1 MCAGIAEEL
10 EGIDLGD
17 ERLNKRG
24 KKVLEALA
32 ANPEASI
39 NAACQGWTET
49 LAAYRFFDNA
59 GVSSEQLLSPHREAT
74 LGRIQ
79 KQPVAL
85 VVQDTTELDF
95 TDHPPRGVRCL
106 NRETRFGLYHH
117 AHLAATP
124 DKLPL
129 GVLATENFDRAAESL
144 GKADERTNLPLEE
157 KESFRWLKGYRV
169 ACEVAAQCPG
179 TRIVSVADRE
189 ADLYDIYVEAQEAAA
204 RKGPRADYLI
214 RVKADR
220 STLEPDPDTGAAAY
234 HKVRD
239 EVGRSPLR
247 STQTIELTATPQ
259 RASRTATVEIRA
271 LTVQIKPPHARSW
284 LPVVT
289 ANVVLVEE
297 VGGPGDGTD
306 VCWLLI
312 TTLPIATLEEVLLCL
327 KYYVARWVIEIYFR
341 MLKTGCRVE
350 EIQLETKARLEN
362 CLALY
367 NIIAWRVLY
376 LTYLNRTSPDLPC
389 TAVLDDAEWKSVWC
403 VVKKQPLPKSP
414 PTLSEM
420 MKLVTELGG
429 YNNRATELP
438 PGPQPLWVGLRRML
452 DFATAWLNFG
462 PEAQK
467 SCV

>member
-17 ERLNKRG
+17 ERLNKRS

-39 NAACQGWTET
+39 NAACQGWKET
-49 LAAYRFFDNA
+49 LAAYRFFDNG
-59 GVSSEQLLSPHREAT
+59 GVRPEELLSPHCGAT
-74 LGRIQ
+74 VRRMQ
-79 KQPVAL
+79 AQQTAL

-95 TDHPPRGVRCL
+95 TAHPPHGVRCL

-117 AHLAATP
+117 VHLAVTP

-129 GVLATENFDRAAESL
+129 GVLAAENFDRAPESL
-144 GKADERTNLPLEE
+144 GQTEQRTSLPIED
-157 KESFRWLKGYRV
+157 KESFRWLKGYRL

-204 RKGPRADYLI
+204 RGGPRADYLI
-214 RVKADR
+214 RVRTER
-220 STLEPDPDTGAAAY
+220 STLELDPEAGDAAY

-239 EVGRSPLR
+239 EVQQSPLR
-247 STQTIELTATPQ
+247 ATQTIELTATPQ
-259 RASRTATVEIRA
+259 RTSRTATVEVRA
-271 LTVQIKPPHARSW
+271 ITVQIKPPHARSR

-306 VCWLLI
+306 VSWLLI
-312 TTLPIATLEEVLLCL
+312 TTLPIETLEDVLRCVT
-327 KYYVARWVIEIYFR
+327 YYLARWVIEIYFR
-341 MLKTGCRVE
+341 VLKTGCRVE

-389 TAVLDDAEWKSVWC
+389 TAVLDDPEWKSVWC
-403 VVKKQPLPKSP
+403 VVKKQPLPQSP
-414 PTLSEM
+414 PKLSEM
-420 MKLVTELGG
+420 MQLITELGG

-438 PGPQPLWVGLRRML
+438 PGPQPLWVGLRRTL

-462 PEAQK
+462 PEVQK
-467 SCV
+467 TCV